1 MYDRLGIAIKIEEQA
16 RLLEEAMDEQR
27 KIIGELLQ
35 SIQDYVDVVSKL

>member
-1 MYDRLGIAIKIEEQA
+1 MYDRLSIAIKIEEQA

-35 SIQDYVDVVSKL
+35 SIQDYVDQVGKL